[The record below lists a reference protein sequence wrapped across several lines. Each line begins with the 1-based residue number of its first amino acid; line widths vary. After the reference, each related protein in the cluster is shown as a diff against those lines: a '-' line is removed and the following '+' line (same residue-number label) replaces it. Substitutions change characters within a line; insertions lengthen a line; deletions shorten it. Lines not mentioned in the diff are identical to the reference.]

1 MEKATLVFHIYKTW
15 QILKRFTGT
24 FYRAQTLILGG
35 VYIKYIIIFKKL
47 STIVF
52 QRKMFYNKHVF
63 CLELGSVNF
72 PSISALI
79 DFYKLNLSKPLPCY
93 LTESPLAQRSA

>member
-1 MEKATLVFHIYKTW
+1 
-15 QILKRFTGT
+15 
-24 FYRAQTLILGG
+24 
-35 VYIKYIIIFKKL
+35 
-47 STIVF
+47 
-52 QRKMFYNKHVF
+52 MFYNKHVF
-63 CLELGSVNF
+63 CLEHGSVNF